1 MSLILVS
8 RRMDNAQ
15 ARRPAVW
22 LPALLAAVALLVA
35 GCSAAGLDTI
45 AAVTPIPQSAPAA
58 APAPTATMLPATA
71 PAAPPAPTPAPLDL
85 NLPAGSALA
94 IAQAT
99 DAAMRP
105 TPRSTVTFAQYP
117 VPLTFDEFYDGY
129 NIRTGLILSDKL
141 VSLDGQEVVI
151 EGYMAPPLKAEL
163 DWFVLTRIR
172 LEYCPF
178 CSTAADWPD
187 DIALVY
193 LDEGTI
199 RPTEKPMRLH
209 GRLEVGP
216 AVDPETG
223 MVSLVRIYAGRLETR

>member
-1 MSLILVS
+1 MSSILTPQ
-8 RRMDNAQ
+8 RTDNART
-15 ARRPAVW
+15 RRLALQ
-22 LPALLAAVALLVA
+22 LPALLAVAAVLVA
-35 GCSAAGLDTI
+35 GCSAAGLTSI
-45 AAVTPIPQSAPAA
+45 AAVTPIARPAPAA
-58 APAPTATMLPATA
+58 SPASTATMLPAAA
-71 PAAPPAPTPAPLDL
+71 PAAPTPTPLDVD
-85 NLPAGSALA
+85 LPVGSALA

-99 DAAMRP
+99 DTAMQP
-105 TPRSTVTFAQYP
+105 TPRTAVTFDRFP
-117 VPLTFDEFYDGY
+117 VSLTFDEFYDGY
-129 NIRTGLILSDKL
+129 NIRTGLVLSDKL

-199 RPTEKPMRLH
+199 RPTQKPMRLH

-223 MVSLVRIYAGRLETR
+223 MVSLVRIYASRLETR

>member
-1 MSLILVS
+1 MSLISTAQHRSSERTRRETLRTLALVAS
-8 RRMDNAQ
+8 V
-15 ARRPAVW
+15 AV
-22 LPALLAAVALLVA
+22 LVA
-35 GCSAAGLDTI
+35 GCNTAGLNTI
-45 AAVTPIPQSAPAA
+45 AAVTPIPRSAPVAPPAPTATVLPAA
-58 APAPTATMLPATA
+58 APAAS
-71 PAAPPAPTPAPLDL
+71 PAPTPTPLDV

-105 TPRSTVTFAQYP
+105 TPRTPITFSENP

-151 EGYMAPPLKAEL
+151 DGYMAPPLKAEL

-223 MVSLVRIYAGRLETR
+223 MVSLVRIYARQLETL